1 MDSLPQETID
11 EIIDNLPHSS
21 LRSSSLVAKRWR
33 KRSQQRALYKILF
46 ARESKV
52 NYWHTDIRSSS
63 SGNLSYVQFAEFN
76 NIAEWNDPAL
86 FICVLENLTSLTTL
100 CIFKTEIPDGLPER
114 ISHGDLGKKV
124 TALHLRS
131 PRCSLSTLISTIC
144 AFPCL
149 QKLSIDAFSDTS
161 RKISPTY
168 PVLPRR
174 WPLHSLRVTRCEDRV
189 AEALANLQFAPCSL
203 ILDVQT
209 ETIQNLLALSPATV
223 VELEFQGVC
232 SLCGDHR
239 SIQ

>member
-100 CIFKTEIPDGLPER
+100 CIFKTEIP
-114 ISHGDLGKKV
+114 
-124 TALHLRS
+124 
-131 PRCSLSTLISTIC
+131 
-144 AFPCL
+144 
-149 QKLSIDAFSDTS
+149 
-161 RKISPTY
+161 
-168 PVLPRR
+168 
-174 WPLHSLRVTRCEDRV
+174 EDRK
-189 AEALANLQFAPCSL
+189 S
-203 ILDVQT
+203 
-209 ETIQNLLALSPATV
+209 V
-223 VELEFQGVC
+223 V
-232 SLCGDHR
+232 
-239 SIQ
+239 